1 MLCCDPAWPFWCP
14 WFLPFAAP
22 WLPWPPPLP
31 LLLPFTPVSELLP
44 PPPEAFPFVA
54 CSWKNGLHYT
64 NRTRISMPTV
74 ERPVFAKKMSRN
86 AKSCKYQFIIDGS
99 WSCTGS
105 LDPFRSVGMWGIY
118 KFGAKKSFGRVLD
131 VQKCPWKAWGPFS
144 GLELQSG
151 AQTKLNEKNQ
161 ESRQKG
167 YLPNDSEIREGV
179 RGGALWIES
188 YIKSPLDREEGPVGP
203 WRSELV

>member
-1 MLCCDPAWPFWCP
+1 
-14 WFLPFAAP
+14 
-22 WLPWPPPLP
+22 
-31 LLLPFTPVSELLP
+31 
-44 PPPEAFPFVA
+44 
-54 CSWKNGLHYT
+54 
-64 NRTRISMPTV
+64 
-74 ERPVFAKKMSRN
+74 
-86 AKSCKYQFIIDGS
+86 
-99 WSCTGS
+99 
-105 LDPFRSVGMWGIY
+105 MWGIY

-179 RGGALWIES
+179 RGGAL
-188 YIKSPLDREEGPVGP
+188 
-203 WRSELV
+203 